1 MLSLVN
7 LAAVLG
13 WHVTL
18 IDGRANYAVAE
29 RFPLAKRVITAK
41 PDQALSYLTFDERT
55 VVMLMTH
62 NYNYDFAVLRQL
74 LPLYLTYFGALGPKK
89 RLNRML
95 DELKEEGIDVT
106 PTQSESVYGPAGLA
120 IGSENAD
127 EIALSILAE
136 IQAVLKKSSAVS
148 LRDKPFIHDRSFDQ
162 IIHQAL

>member
-1 MLSLVN
+1 MAPVS
-7 LAAVLG
+7 

-18 IDGRANYAVAE
+18 IDGRANYAAAE

-41 PDQALSYLTFDERT
+41 PGEALSYLTFDERT
-55 VVMLMTH
+55 AVMLMTH

-74 LPLYLTYFGALGPKK
+74 LPFHLTYVGALGPKK
-89 RLNRML
+89 RLHRML
-95 DELKEEGIDVT
+95 DELKEDGIEVT
-106 PTQSESVYGPAGLA
+106 PSQLESVYGPAGLD

-148 LRDKPFIHDRSFDQ
+148 LRDKAFIHDRNSAQ
-162 IIHQAL
+162 IIQQAL